1 MIPRDTTSL
10 LIPRFQRS
18 EIFGLV
24 AGFGTTFAALPDLV
38 AMLRRRSSKGMNPR
52 MATITGIF
60 QILWVYYGL
69 LILSRPV
76 VFWNLMGVLIN
87 SLSLA
92 TYCYFLKKM
101 GKRVWRSEGYMRSY
115 DCLHPLDF
123 TNDRAMCICPLAVVS
138 AITRGR
144 SPW

>member
-1 MIPRDTTSL
+1 MLRFNRGLVAVFVLTCTLPGCQKMIPQDTTSL

-38 AMLRRRSSKGMNPR
+38 VMLRRKSSKGMNPR

-76 VFWNLMGVLIN
+76 VFWNLIAVLIN
-87 SLSLA
+87 SLSVA
-92 TYCYFLKKM
+92 SYCFFRKKDM
-101 GKRVWRSEGYMRSY
+101 Q
-115 DCLHPLDF
+115 
-123 TNDRAMCICPLAVVS
+123 TNAMN
-138 AITRGR
+138 
-144 SPW
+144 